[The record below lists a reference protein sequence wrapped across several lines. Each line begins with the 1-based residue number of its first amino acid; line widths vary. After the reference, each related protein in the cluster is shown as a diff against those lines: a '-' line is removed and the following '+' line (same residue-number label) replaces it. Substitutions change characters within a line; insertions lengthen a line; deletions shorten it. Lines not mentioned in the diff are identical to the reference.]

1 MKDDGLT
8 FGTNANAGVC
18 IHFHETVL
26 SPLRRKGHSALTV
39 TVEDVEGLTEV
50 LTSP

>member
-18 IHFHETVL
+18 LHVREKGAVATPDGSA
-26 SPLRRKGHSALTV
+26 SPTLLL
-39 TVEDVEGLTEV
+39 DP
-50 LTSP
+50 SPRAG